1 MTGGRSWGRWKVTAS
16 EYGVWGR
23 NDEKFSNGDGY
34 TLYEITKKEV
44 YCML

>member
-1 MTGGRSWGRWKVTAS
+1 MEFGEEMMK
-16 EYGVWGR
+16 
-23 NDEKFSNGDGY
+23 KFSNGDGY